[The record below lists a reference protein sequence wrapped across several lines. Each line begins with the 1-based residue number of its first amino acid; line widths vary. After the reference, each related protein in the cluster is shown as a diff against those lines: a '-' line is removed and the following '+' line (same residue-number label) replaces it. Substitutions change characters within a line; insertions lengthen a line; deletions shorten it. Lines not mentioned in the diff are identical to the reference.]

1 MMGDEHMCLCRA
13 GSAMDEAEARAR
25 PGGRGPGGGSGV
37 GGVGGGGNGGVGGGG
52 GNGDVGGG
60 GGDCGVGG
68 GGGRV
73 LLVNLNRYEQP
84 YPVYPLGL
92 SYVDGALRA
101 AGFETRLWDSYAG
114 RGTIEECL
122 DAFQPDFAGLSLR
135 NVDNAQSHNPLS
147 FVRDLADCCGRLRAR
162 TRAPLIV
169 GGSGFSVF
177 PRELL
182 ELTGADYGV
191 QGEGETVF
199 VELLA
204 ALRGGRAVSGLPGV
218 AWREAGG
225 AVRCNERRAAQAGFT
240 ARPAHDPEVL
250 RAYAAHGSLI
260 GVQTQRGCPLKCCY
274 CAYPL
279 IEGRR
284 SRFRSGAEV
293 AEEMARLAAA
303 GVRYTFIVDSV
314 FNTREDHVVE
324 VCEALIRAGLDMEWE
339 CFLRPRG
346 VGRGL
351 LALMRRAG
359 LRHVEFG
366 SDSFCDPVLAR
377 YGKSFTFEDIRR
389 VSEDAAA
396 LDIKYSH
403 FLIFGGPGETPGSV
417 EETLRRAGALPG
429 AFYFATI
436 GMRIYPGTALWE
448 QAGPGATG
456 GRPEDFLGVP
466 RFYLEPPL
474 TVRGLSSRLSR
485 VRENA
490 HNWVV
495 GDPPPAF
502 TATMEKLRR
511 RGIRG
516 PLWEYIEVLQ
526 RYTRADA
533 KS

>member
-1 MMGDEHMCLCRA
+1 MMSDEHMCQCRA
-13 GSAMDEAEARAR
+13 GNAPDVSETRIQTD
-25 PGGRGPGGGSGV
+25 GRGSRGG
-37 GGVGGGGNGGVGGGG
+37 
-52 GNGDVGGG
+52 
-60 GGDCGVGG
+60 GG

-73 LLVNLNRYEQP
+73 LLINLNRYEQP

-122 DAFQPDFAGLSLR
+122 DAFQPDFVGLSLR
-135 NVDNAQSHNPLS
+135 NIDNAQSHNPLS
-147 FVRDLADCCGRLRAR
+147 FVRDLADCCGRLRPR

-177 PRELL
+177 PKELL

-191 QGEGETVF
+191 QGEGETVL
-199 VELLA
+199 VELMA
-204 ALRGGRAVSGLPGV
+204 ALRDGRGVEGLPGV
-218 AWREAGG
+218 AWRDAEG
-225 AVRCNERRAAQAGFT
+225 ATHCNARLAVQAGFT
-240 ARPAHDPEVL
+240 AEPAHDPVVL
-250 RAYAAHGSLI
+250 KAYAAHGSLI

-284 SRFRSGAEV
+284 SRFRSGPEV
-293 AEEMARLAAA
+293 AEEMSRLAAE
-303 GVRYTFIVDSV
+303 GVRYTFVVDSV
-314 FNTREDHVVE
+314 FNTRDDHVVE
-324 VCEALIRAGLDMEWE
+324 VCEALIKAGIDMEWE

-346 VGRGL
+346 VSREL

-377 YGKSFTFEDIRR
+377 YGKSFTYDDVRR
-389 VSEDAAA
+389 ISEDAAA

-403 FLIFGGPGETPGSV
+403 FLIFGGPGETPESV
-417 EETLRRAGALPG
+417 EETLRRAETLPG

-456 GRPEDFLGVP
+456 ERPEDFLGVP

-474 TVRGLSSRLSR
+474 TVESLYSRLWK

-502 TATMEKLRR
+502 VATMEKLRK

-526 RYTRADA
+526 RYAGA
-533 KS
+533 KG